1 MKQYKKAFAAALTVL
16 LPFMMH
22 AQDIKGLTVT
32 TEIDSVYV
40 FGFDLKESRSA
51 KGGIWNLKTGR
62 PVTPLNY
69 STARKDTINDHPAV
83 MLYREVVPGN
93 HPLNGWET
101 WVLKEEGWVRT
112 DDSTRLS
119 GDQSAVHKVVAA
131 GAEAGGI

>member
-1 MKQYKKAFAAALTVL
+1 MKQYTKAFAAALTVL
-16 LPFMMH
+16 LPSLMH
-22 AQDIKGLTVT
+22 AQDIKDLTVT

-51 KGGIWNLKTGR
+51 KGGIWNLRTGR

-69 STARKDTINDHPAV
+69 STARKDTINNHPAV
-83 MLYREVVPGN
+83 MLYREVVPGY

-112 DDSTRLS
+112 DDSEQPAN
-119 GDQSAVHKVVAA
+119 D
-131 GAEAGGI
+131 